1 MIMIEATTGRFLHLL
16 VGHAGGR
23 EAIALLHVGYVC
35 VQGQMVSVNGSA
47 LCSRSRRRAARRR
60 GAIMLAMAR
69 RRAGG
74 AVCFVSSQ
82 SPNPALQPPPGVI
95 MFKNNSRLHCLT
107 VGVERY
113 VCIIFPAHLVFVVS
127 GILCE

>member
-47 LCSRSRRRAARRR
+47 LCSRSRTRRR
-60 GAIMLAMAR
+60 GAIMAMAR
-69 RRAGG
+69 R